1 MADSNSL
8 AVGWEWLAYWFIIW
22 KVHPSL
28 SFCLKRN
35 VQNTFVYKSKFPDP
49 QILRHKH
56 RRLIN
61 QVCSFNNIK
70 VPSGPV
76 LGEATASAL
85 QNIIGWFQ
93 NTTKKTHDKFYPFPW
108 IWFKRNVIA
117 DAHWCT
123 QSSDR
128 GVIFIPG
135 SKVFFFFAW
144 VEIKPGL
151 KNWGPKLSRR
161 QQILSCLCSNFGSP
175 QPQQFS
181 TLARTKFHINSSV
194 WKRQVAQHSQI
205 DGQIQ
210 QIITSVT
217 LWRRHVLLD
226 INPRNCWQRGVSGF
240 AQSAPDKRYH
250 YSTSIETVLFPNLSV
265 LCMNI
270 SVMLFPPI
278 CLVQTTTCSFV
289 VYNSN
294 N

>member
-8 AVGWEWLAYWFIIW
+8 AVGWEWLVYWFIIW

-35 VQNTFVYKSKFPDP
+35 VQNTFVYKSKCPDP

-128 GVIFIPG
+128 GVISIPG

-161 QQILSCLCSNFGSP
+161 QQILSCLCSNFGNP
-175 QPQQFS
+175 QSSAVLDFGANQVSHQQFCVKATGS
-181 TLARTKFHINSSV
+181 TA
-194 WKRQVAQHSQI
+194 
-205 DGQIQ
+205 
-210 QIITSVT
+210 
-217 LWRRHVLLD
+217 
-226 INPRNCWQRGVSGF
+226 
-240 AQSAPDKRYH
+240 
-250 YSTSIETVLFPNLSV
+250 FPNWWA
-265 LCMNI
+265 NTTNYHI
-270 SVMLFPPI
+270 SNFVKATRTTRHKSKKLLATRGERI
-278 CLVQTTTCSFV
+278 CPVSTW
-289 VYNSN
+289 
-294 N
+294 